1 MKLIL
6 ITTPTYFVEE
16 DKIITALFEE
26 GLDTLH
32 LRKPDTAPMF
42 AERLLIPAS
51 TVLSSELLPPAGP
64 CGMGM
69 QSHEKS
75 E

>member
-1 MKLIL
+1 
-6 ITTPTYFVEE
+6 
-16 DKIITALFEE
+16 
-26 GLDTLH
+26 
-32 LRKPDTAPMF
+32 MF
-42 AERLLIPAS
+42 AERLLMPAS

-75 E
+75 EYRLMRHGYG